1 MLFWISRTGRSEMN
15 LEEPSA
21 RHSLPPPKARFL
33 HARSLPSKRPFNVAV
48 FFSALH
54 FLGLIM
60 TVTALVLFVAEP
72 SPLARN
78 FILGGIGFSVVTWLI
93 AFFKRRAGYC
103 PLCKGTPLINSGAR
117 PHSRAKRIFPFSH
130 GVSATLSIIATQT
143 FRCMYC
149 GSDFD
154 LLKTPSHLRGART
167 DATRE

>member
-1 MLFWISRTGRSEMN
+1 MKPG
-15 LEEPSA
+15 EPHASN
-21 RHSLPPPKARFL
+21 SLPPPKARFL

-48 FFSALH
+48 FFSSLY
-54 FLGLIM
+54 FLGLI
-60 TVTALVLFVAEP
+60 TTTTALVLFFLEP
-72 SPLARN
+72 SPLARD

-93 AFFKRRAGYC
+93 AFFKRRAAYC

-117 PHSRAKRIFPFSH
+117 PHSRAKRVPPFSH

-154 LLKTPSHLRGART
+154 LLKTSSHLRGTKT
-167 DATRE
+167 DAAAE

>member
-1 MLFWISRTGRSEMN
+1 MLSGFSGTCRSEMN
-15 LEEPSA
+15 HGESHA
-21 RHSLPPPKARFL
+21 SHSLPPPKARFL
-33 HARSLPSKRPFNVAV
+33 HARSLPSKRAFNVAV

-60 TVTALVLFVAEP
+60 TVTALVLFFLEP

-78 FILGGIGFSVVTWLI
+78 LILGGIGFSVKTWLI
-93 AFFKRRAGYC
+93 AFFKRRWAYC

-117 PHSRAKRIFPFSH
+117 PHSRAKRVPPFSH

-149 GSDFD
+149 GSKFD
-154 LLKTPSHLRGART
+154 LLKRSSHRT
-167 DATRE
+167 SPKERRR

>member
-1 MLFWISRTGRSEMN
+1 MN
-15 LEEPSA
+15 HQKPPAS
-21 RHSLPPPKARFL
+21 HSLPPAKTRFL

-48 FFSALH
+48 FFSALY

-60 TVTALVLFVAEP
+60 MVTALVLFFLQP
-72 SPLARN
+72 SPLGRN
-78 FILGGIGFSVVTWLI
+78 FILGGIGFSAMTWLV
-93 AFFKRRAGYC
+93 AFFKRRAAYC

-117 PHSRAKRIFPFSH
+117 PHSRAKRISPFSH

-154 LLKTPSHLRGART
+154 LLKTPSRLRGTKT
-167 DATRE
+167 DATAE

>member
-1 MLFWISRTGRSEMN
+1 MHHGESSTS
-15 LEEPSA
+15 
-21 RHSLPPPKARFL
+21 HSLPPAKVRFL
-33 HARSLPSKRPFNVAV
+33 HARSLPFKRPFYVAV

-72 SPLARN
+72 SQSARN
-78 FILGGIGFSVVTWLI
+78 LILGGIGLSVVTWMI
-93 AFFKRRAGYC
+93 AFFKRRAAHC
-103 PLCKGTPLINSGAR
+103 PLCKGTPLLNSGAR
-117 PHSRAKRIFPFSH
+117 PHSRAKRLFPFSH

-154 LLKTPSHLRGART
+154 LLKTPSHLHGT
-167 DATRE
+167 KIDAATE